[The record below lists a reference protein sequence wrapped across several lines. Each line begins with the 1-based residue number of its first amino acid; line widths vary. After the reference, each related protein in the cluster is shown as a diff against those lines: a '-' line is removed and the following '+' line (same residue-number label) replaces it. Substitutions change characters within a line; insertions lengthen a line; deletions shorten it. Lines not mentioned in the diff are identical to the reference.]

1 MAQVEIYTKGF
12 CSYCFGAKRLLA
24 ISTVLTVLTLGG
36 LVVAG
41 LTVGLTQ

>member
-1 MAQVEIYTKGF
+1 MINRLRGL
-12 CSYCFGAKRLLA
+12 LLA
-24 ISTVLTVLTLGG
+24 ISTLLTVLTLGG